1 MSETFKGFIVAF
13 VVFMLWSFGCF
24 CGGYLLSD
32 RRATERIE
40 STNIELAKQQQKYD
54 ELVRSSAERV
64 ARVREELSEQV
75 SNNGKAATELSKLV
89 EQIGKQKLN
98 IKV

>member
-1 MSETFKGFIVAF
+1 MSEIQKVIISFIVF
-13 VVFMLWSFGCF
+13 VLWSCGCF
-24 CGGYLLSD
+24 IGGYLLSD
-32 RRATERIE
+32 RRAVERIKQ
-40 STNIELAKQQQKYD
+40 TNIELAEQQQKYD
-54 ELVRSSAERV
+54 DLVRSSAERV

-98 IKV
+98 I

>member
-40 STNIELAKQQQKYD
+40 STNIEFAKQQQKYD

-98 IKV
+98 I